1 MMSDEIIRVHAVVT
15 GMVQGV
21 GFRYFVVMK
30 TRSIGGLSGW
40 VRNRYDGSVEVE
52 AQGPR
57 GSVAQLIS
65 ALKVGPRWSQVEHV
79 QVREIP
85 TEGDDGAGM
94 GDGAGSKRGFR
105 AGGGS
110 RRAAEQ
116 ADSFRVYPDA

>member
-21 GFRYFVVMK
+21 GFRYFVVM
-30 TRSIGGLSGW
+30 RVRAIGGLSGW

-65 ALKVGPRWSQVEHV
+65 ALKTGPRWSQVEHV
-79 QVREIP
+79 EVREIP
-85 TEGDDGAGM
+85 TEDGDGM
-94 GDGAGSKRGFR
+94 RAGAGSRRGSR
-105 AGGGS
+105 TGGGP
-110 RRAAEQ
+110 RRAAER

>member
-21 GFRYFVVMK
+21 GFRYFVVTK
-30 TRSIGGLSGW
+30 VRAIGGLSGW

-52 AQGPR
+52 AQGSR
-57 GSVAQLIS
+57 AAVAQLIS

-79 QVREIP
+79 EVREIP
-85 TEGDDGAGM
+85 AEDGAGM
-94 GDGAGSKRGFR
+94 RAGIGSKRGSR
-105 AGGGS
+105 AGDGS
-110 RRAAEQ
+110 RRAAER